1 MELQALA
8 TRKITAYHTYRELHQ
23 QLSGCTSLQQCAQV
37 SGQLLDAYQDNR
49 MIWQELE
56 YYQKHHV
63 ILGKHPIFSEFRSR
77 RALNKMSVK
86 ELMIRKRQVEGN
98 IWRVKSEMA
107 KGNKPHLD
115 AIRQARLK
123 GYQSELN
130 DINRL
135 LEYV

>member
-8 TRKITAYHTYRELHQ
+8 TRKITAYRTYRNLHKK
-23 QLSGCTSLQQCAQV
+23 LSGCTSLQQCAQL
-37 SGQLLDAYQDNR
+37 SGQLIDAYEDNR

-63 ILGKHPIFSEFRSR
+63 ILGKHPAFAEFNR
-77 RALNKMSVK
+77 RKALNSMSVK
-86 ELMIRKRQVEGN
+86 QLMKRKKQVEGN
-98 IWRVKSEMA
+98 IWRAKSEMA

-115 AIRQARLK
+115 AVRQARLM

-135 LEYV
+135 LEDE